1 LPRYLGSLR
10 RQLAVGAV
18 LAVWVPAV
26 GFGIQTLLR
35 YANTPGRPAIP
46 PNRWPSA
53 VPFPPAKQRS
63 TLVVFAHPQC
73 PCSRATIEE
82 LARIVSCCSQKVEAT
97 VLFYAP
103 STMPRGWTKT
113 ALWDSAVAI
122 PGVRVLDDAEGNTA
136 RRFGVHTSGQTLLYD
151 ASRHLVFNGGITA
164 FRGHSGD
171 NDGRDEIIALLRGET
186 PPRHGTP
193 VFGCALF
200 AEE

>member
-1 LPRYLGSLR
+1 
-10 RQLAVGAV
+10 
-18 LAVWVPAV
+18 
-26 GFGIQTLLR
+26 
-35 YANTPGRPAIP
+35 
-46 PNRWPSA
+46 
-53 VPFPPAKQRS
+53 
-63 TLVVFAHPQC
+63 LVVFAHPQC

-82 LARIVSCCSQKVEAT
+82 LARIVACCSPKMETT

-113 ALWDSAVAI
+113 DLWDSAVAI
-122 PGVRVLDDAEGNTA
+122 PGVRVLDDAEGSTA

-171 NDGRDEIIALLRGET
+171 NDGRDEIVALLRGET
-186 PPRHGTP
+186 PPRRGTP

-200 AEE
+200 EEQ